1 MRMAKRLTALAFM
14 LLGAYGC
21 ATPYAPPAWKAN
33 SPVAE
38 AEYTHYLKAG
48 SGILRGQ
55 AFLTQSGGGVV
66 KGAGRT
72 VTLDPATSTG
82 IDWWEKAG
90 KFWLHQAS
98 QPPSKGFEEA
108 RRTAVADA
116 DGRFTFTDLPAGKY
130 FVRTSVTWEIGNYNP
145 TQGGLVG
152 KAVTISDGKTTEVV
166 LNAYP
171 Q

>member
-1 MRMAKRLTALAFM
+1 MRAILLPLALSLSA
-14 LLGAYGC
+14 C
-21 ATPYAPPAWKAN
+21 ATTYTPPQWGSATPAT
-33 SPVAE
+33 E
-38 AEYTHYLKAG
+38 AEYAPYRKEGTGTLK
-48 SGILRGQ
+48 GQ
-55 AFLTQSGGGVV
+55 AFLTQNGGGVV

-90 KFWLHQAS
+90 KHWLHRAS
-98 QPPSKGFEEA
+98 QPPSKGFEDT
-108 RRTAVADA
+108 RRTTVADA
-116 DGRFTFTDLPAGKY
+116 DGRFVFTDLPAGKY
-130 FVRTSVTWEIGNYNP
+130 YVRTSVTWEIGGYNP

-152 KAVTISDGKTTEVV
+152 KAVTISEGKTTDVV